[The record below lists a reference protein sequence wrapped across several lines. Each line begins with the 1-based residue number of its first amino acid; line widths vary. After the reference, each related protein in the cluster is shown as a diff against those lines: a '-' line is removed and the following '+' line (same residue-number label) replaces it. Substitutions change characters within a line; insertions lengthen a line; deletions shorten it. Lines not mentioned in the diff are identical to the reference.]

1 MTRVKICCIGSVEEA
16 RLAVSLGASALGLV
30 SEMPSGPGVIPEAL
44 IAEIAAT
51 VPPPVGRFL
60 LTSLTDPD
68 EIAAQQRRC
77 GANTLQLCDRVPAG
91 AHAVL
96 RERLPGIA
104 IVQVVHVGDGESV
117 AEAIRI
123 APEVDALLL
132 DSGNQRLPVKELG
145 GTGRVHDWSLSA
157 EIAPMSARRSG
168 RFSRSE
174 STSAPASA
182 PGERSTSASSPSS
195 WRPSSAKTLIAVAGR
210 IAPLAVADHGRR
222 SRPPFADPAAAGRHG
237 RSTGSSA
244 PCPLCSSAPLLLCP
258 SAPLPLCPLLL
269 RTFVVSPSPNLPR
282 TPCHCRLPFSPTRR
296 SPAHVDRGVTLFQST
311 FAPGRPAPGI
321 AL

>member
-157 EIAPMSARRSG
+157 EIASESGVPVFLAGGLHAANVGEAIRAVQPFGVDVCTGVRTGGALDERKLTEFMAAVVREDADRSRRAHRAARR
-168 RFSRSE
+168 R
-174 STSAPASA
+174 
-182 PGERSTSASSPSS
+182 
-195 WRPSSAKTLIAVAGR
+195 
-210 IAPLAVADHGRR
+210 
-222 SRPPFADPAAAGRHG
+222 
-237 RSTGSSA
+237 
-244 PCPLCSSAPLLLCP
+244 
-258 SAPLPLCPLLL
+258 
-269 RTFVVSPSPNLPR
+269 
-282 TPCHCRLPFSPTRR
+282 
-296 SPAHVDRGVTLFQST
+296 
-311 FAPGRPAPGI
+311 
-321 AL
+321 